1 MDRAIAWTEGRL
13 SYQLEPLD
21 EVARD
26 LHRWYGLDIVV
37 TDSALA
43 RLRITMTLD
52 HATADDVVQRLVET
66 RGVRYHRTGNT
77 VRLGE

>member
-1 MDRAIAWTEGRL
+1 MDRAFAWTRGRL
-13 SYQLEPLD
+13 SYQLQPLD

-37 TDSALA
+37 TDTALA

-52 HATADDVVQRLVET
+52 HATADDAVQRLVET
-66 RGVRYHRTGNT
+66 LGGRYHRVGNT